1 MDLGEARKRAEELR
15 QEIEKH
21 NYYYYVL
28 DSPLITDEEYDAL
41 YRELVEIERRFP
53 QIVTPDS
60 PTQRVGGRPR
70 EEFRTVVHE
79 VPMLSMDNVFTQEEL
94 LNFISRVHRILERK
108 VDFTAELKIDGVAVS
123 LVYEEGRFTL
133 GATRGDGKVGEDVT
147 DNLRTIKSLPLRL
160 SLIHI

>member
-53 QIVTPDS
+53 QIVTLIRRRS
-60 PTQRVGGRPR
+60 ALEAGR
-70 EEFRTVVHE
+70 EKNFGQW
-79 VPMLSMDNVFTQEEL
+79 FTKFQCFL
-94 LNFISRVHRILERK
+94 WTMFLPK
-108 VDFTAELKIDGVAVS
+108 
-123 LVYEEGRFTL
+123 
-133 GATRGDGKVGEDVT
+133 
-147 DNLRTIKSLPLRL
+147 KSC
-160 SLIHI
+160 